1 MAICL
6 SCYKPLD
13 NGRHRLGFTKCL
25 NCAPNIQPVKAGLN
39 YGHKTG
45 GEIDIMPSAQW
56 NKYKRLTSRSGKRAS
71 NMSRTARG
79 GFYSQ

>member
-6 SCYKPLD
+6 TCYKPFD
-13 NGRHRLGFTKCL
+13 ETRHSLGYVNCVKCS
-25 NCAPNIQPVKAGLN
+25 NTMPVKAGLN
-39 YGHKTG
+39 YAHKTG
-45 GEIDIMPSAQW
+45 GEVDIMPNQQW
-56 NKYKRLTSRSGKRAS
+56 NKYRKLVSRSGKRAS